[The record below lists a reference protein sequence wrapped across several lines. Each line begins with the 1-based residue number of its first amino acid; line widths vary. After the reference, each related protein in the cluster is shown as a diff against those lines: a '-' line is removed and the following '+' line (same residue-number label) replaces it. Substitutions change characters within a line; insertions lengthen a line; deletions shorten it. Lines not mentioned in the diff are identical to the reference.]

1 MKDVLNFIITS
12 IVDNPKEIKIK
23 EEESDDVINYEVSVA
38 KEDMG
43 KVIGKNGKIIK
54 AIRNVLRI
62 PAVKQNKKIYISL
75 LENPQE

>member
-1 MKDVLNFIITS
+1 MKKILNFIIAS
-12 IVDNPKEIKIK
+12 IVDKSDEIKIK
-23 EEESDDVINYEVSVA
+23 EEESDGVINYKVAVA

>member
-1 MKDVLNFIITS
+1 MKDVLNFIISS
-12 IVDNPKEIKIK
+12 IVDNPKKIEIK
-23 EEESDDVINYEVSVA
+23 EEENEGVINYEVTVA